1 MAAPMTATQMLRSL
15 QEEGVDVREHRN
27 WREHNRN
34 HRGAWGPVHGV
45 VIHHTAGTD
54 SLALCYAGT
63 SALPGPL
70 CHTHLSK
77 AGVATMVGHGRANHA
92 GGFAA
97 NAHEAVLSESTTHP
111 RPARTE
117 PVDGNRHYYGIE
129 IENLGNGRDAYPT
142 AQYDAAVRWAA
153 AICRAH
159 GWTEDSVIGHKEGT
173 RRKIDP
179 SFDMNKFRSDVA
191 ARLKHA
197 ASWDPSSPEKGAL
210 VADKNDVAVL
220 FKTDGV
226 LDSPDKDKDA
236 NNNEHW
242 TAESYLRFDYLQN
255 RDTLKLVKALTT
267 KLDAQQTT
275 ISELAKTVAALAA
288 NTAEIDADAL
298 VARIKGEIEKVT
310 VHLEVADA

>member
-1 MAAPMTATQMLRSL
+1 MAAPLSADRLVTALRA
-15 QEEGVDVREHRN
+15 EGVRVVERSG
-27 WREHNRN
+27 WRSHNRN
-34 HRGAWGPVHGV
+34 HKGRWDNLNGV
-45 VIHHTAGTD
+45 VIHHTAGRD
-54 SLALCYAGT
+54 SLNLCWSGT
-63 SALPGPL
+63 SSLPGPL
-70 CHTHLSK
+70 CHTHLDK
-77 AGVATMVGHGRANHA
+77 QGKATMVGYGRTNHA
-92 GGFAA
+92 GTFAQ
-97 NAHEAVLSESTTHP
+97 NAHDAVVAESSTHP
-111 RPARTE
+111 RPDSSE

-129 IENLGNGRDAYPT
+129 IENLGNGRDAYPA

-226 LDSPDKDKDA
+226 LDSPDKDKDT